1 MIQTLALKPTD
12 RLLVFA
18 PHPDDE
24 SVATGGLLQHA
35 LAVGTRVLVVF
46 FTDGDNNP
54 WAQRASELRWRIGPV
69 QRAHFGVRRRG
80 EVRAALLELGLPLG
94 DARFLGFPDQG
105 ITDLLL
111 HGNEVAATALTEA
124 LQEWQPTV
132 LVAPSLLDL
141 HPDHSALAVMTAF
154 ALPASGV
161 GAGLRTLVRYVVH
174 NPRLRSRRYE
184 GSQVLPLSAAQR
196 QRKRAAIAC
205 HRTQLV
211 LRGSWLFS
219 FASQDERYYVEESPT
234 GLAQHPVR
242 GLVLGG
248 GALTVRLASRS
259 RPRAFGSRSLCLLGN
274 GRVRSASS
282 WSFPIAAVPRQSAT
296 RKRAV
301 RSARRS
307 SSARRGAAISYC
319 RPISSPPTRRCSRRS
334 STGSASSTRQGGRRW
349 ARPRRPP
356 ASSRRPAPRT
366 ESPAVNWPGR
376 TGMGVP
382 ASTVRTETP
391 TRGCPAG
398 TARAGRTGAAR

>member
-54 WAQRASELRWRIGPV
+54 WAQRASELRLRIGPV

-80 EVRAALLELGLPLG
+80 EVRAALLQLGLPLG

-111 HGNEVAATALTEA
+111 HGNEVAAAALVEA

-219 FASQDERYYVEESPT
+219 FASQDERYYVAESPS

-248 GALTVRLASRS
+248 GALTVRLASGS
-259 RPRAFGSRSLCLLGN
+259 RPRAFGSRSLCLLGQ
-274 GRVRSASS
+274 GPRPVRLVVEL
-282 WSFPIAAVPRQSAT
+282 PDRGGPAAVRDPRTGRPVGEAEFIGARGRGDLVLPADLVPPDT
-296 RKRAV
+296 PLFAKVEHRFGFFDEAGWKAV
-301 RSARRS
+301 
-307 SSARRGAAISYC
+307 GAASAAAG
-319 RPISSPPTRRCSRRS
+319 PEAPTR
-334 STGSASSTRQGGRRW
+334 
-349 ARPRRPP
+349 
-356 ASSRRPAPRT
+356 
-366 ESPAVNWPGR
+366 
-376 TGMGVP
+376 
-382 ASTVRTETP
+382 
-391 TRGCPAG
+391 
-398 TARAGRTGAAR
+398 AAD